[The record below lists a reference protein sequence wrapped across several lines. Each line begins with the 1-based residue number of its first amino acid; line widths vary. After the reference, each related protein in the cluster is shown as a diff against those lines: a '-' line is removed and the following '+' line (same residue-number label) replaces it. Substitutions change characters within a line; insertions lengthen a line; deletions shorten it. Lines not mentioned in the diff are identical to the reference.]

1 MKMHAQC
8 VPCVTRRILM
18 EINEVDPSREM
29 EVMAEC
35 VKVLA
40 DNIYDGVTSSGCATK
55 VHAKAYEM
63 LGTDPYA
70 KLKAKST
77 EQASQLMPRAR
88 EFVDKSDDP
97 FRAAVTCAIAG
108 NVLDYGIDKRL
119 DEPGYLVKHF
129 DELLKQGLSIDHTDR
144 LRKILAS
151 ARNVVFMPDNMGE
164 ILFDMLLLEQL
175 RNYPAR
181 ITLVAKSEPILTDVT
196 LQDAMALGLDRQVH
210 KTITTGGFAVG
221 FPFWD
226 MTQELSETL
235 EKADIIIA
243 KGMGN
248 FECFTETDY
257 RPIAYLMRIKCQPVS
272 EASGAPLGTSAAIVV
287 E

>member
-1 MKMHAQC
+1 
-8 VPCVTRRILM
+8 M

-29 EVMAEC
+29 EIMTEC

-40 DNIYDGVTSSGCATK
+40 DSIYDGVTSSGCATK
-55 VHAKAYEM
+55 VHRKAYDM

-70 KLKAKST
+70 KLKEKST
-77 EQASQLMPRAR
+77 AQAEKLVPRAK
-88 EFVDKSDDP
+88 EFIEKSKDQ
-97 FRAAVTCAIAG
+97 FRAAVLCSIAG
-108 NVLDYGIDKRL
+108 NVLDYGIDRKL
-119 DEPGYLVKHF
+119 DEPGYMAKHF
-129 DELLKQGLSIDHTDR
+129 EEFLKEGLAIDRTPRQKEL
-144 LRKILAS
+144 LAS
-151 ARNVVFMPDNMGE
+151 ARKIVFMPDNMGE

-175 RNYPAR
+175 KKYPAK
-181 ITLVAKSEPILTDVT
+181 ITMIVKGEAILTDVT
-196 LQDAMALGLDRQVH
+196 LPDALALGLDNQVD
-210 KTITTGGFAVG
+210 KIITTGGFAVG

-226 MTQELSETL
+226 MAEDMKRAL
-235 EKADIIIA
+235 ENADLIIA

-272 EASGAPLGTSAAIVV
+272 EASGGPFGTSVAIVV

>member
-1 MKMHAQC
+1 
-8 VPCVTRRILM
+8 M

-29 EVMAEC
+29 EVMTEC

-40 DNIYDGVTSSGCATK
+40 ENIKPGVTSSGCATK

-70 KLKAKST
+70 KLKEKST
-77 EQASQLMPRAR
+77 AQAEQLVPKARKFIERA
-88 EFVDKSDDP
+88 EDP
-97 FRAAVTCAIAG
+97 FRAAVICAIAG

-129 DELLKQGLSIDHTDR
+129 DELLAQELSVDHTAR
-144 LRKILAS
+144 MKELLAG
-151 ARNVVFMPDNMGE
+151 AKNIVFMPDNMGE

-175 RNYPAR
+175 RKFPGK
-181 ITLVAKSEPILTDVT
+181 ITMIVKGEAILTDVT
-196 LQDAMALGLDRQVH
+196 LPDALALGLDNKVERI
-210 KTITTGGFAVG
+210 ITTGGFAVG

-226 MTQELSETL
+226 MTEELRGAFT
-235 EKADIIIA
+235 KADLIIA

-248 FECFTETDY
+248 FECLTETDY
-257 RPIAYLMRIKCQPVS
+257 QPIAYLMRIKCRPVS
-272 EASGAPLGTSAAIVV
+272 DASGAPPSTSVALLA

>member
-1 MKMHAQC
+1 MKMRAQC

-18 EINEVDPSREM
+18 EIDEIDPSREM
-29 EVMAEC
+29 EIMSEC

-55 VHAKAYEM
+55 VHRKAYDM

-70 KLKAKST
+70 KLKEKST
-77 EQASQLMPRAR
+77 AQASQLLPRAR
-88 EFVDKSDDP
+88 EFINSSGDQ
-97 FRAAVTCAIAG
+97 FRAAVICAIAG
-108 NVLDYGIDKRL
+108 NVLDYGIDKKL
-119 DEPGYLVKHF
+119 DEPGYMVRHF
-129 DELLKQGLSIDHTDR
+129 EELLKQGLAIDHTSR
-144 LRKILAS
+144 LRKLLAQ
-151 ARNVVFMPDNMGE
+151 ARNIVFMPDNMGE

-175 RNYPAR
+175 RKYPAKV
-181 ITLVAKSEPILTDVT
+181 TMVVKGEAILTDVT
-196 LQDAMALGLDRQVH
+196 MPDAMALGLDSKVDRI
-210 KTITTGGFAVG
+210 ITTGGFAVG

-226 MTQELSETL
+226 MGVELRQTL
-235 EKADIIIA
+235 ENADLIVS

-257 RPIAYLMRIKCQPVS
+257 RPVAHLMRIKCSPVS
-272 EASGAPLGTSAAIVV
+272 DASGGPLGSSVALMS

>member
-1 MKMHAQC
+1 MKMRAQC

-29 EVMAEC
+29 EIMTEC

-40 DNIYDGVTSSGCATK
+40 ANIHPGVTSSGCATK

-70 KLKAKST
+70 KLKEKST
-77 EQASQLMPRAR
+77 AQAEKLLPRAK
-88 EFVDKSDDP
+88 EFIENSKDP
-97 FRAAVTCAIAG
+97 FRAAVLCSIAG
-108 NVLDYGIDKRL
+108 NVLDYGIDKKL
-119 DEPGYLVKHF
+119 DEPGYMVKHF
-129 DELLKQGLSIDHTDR
+129 EELLKQGLAIDHTPR
-144 LRKILAS
+144 LKELLAS
-151 ARNVVFMPDNMGE
+151 ARKIVFMPDNMGE

-175 RNYPAR
+175 EKYPGK
-181 ITLVAKSEPILTDVT
+181 ITMVVKGRTILTDVT
-196 LQDAMALGLDRQVH
+196 MPDALALGLDKKVH
-210 KTITTGGFAVG
+210 RLITTGGFAVG

-226 MTQELSETL
+226 MTDELR
-235 EKADIIIA
+235 KAFEEADLIIS

-248 FECFTETDY
+248 FECFTELDY
-257 RPIAYLMRIKCQPVS
+257 RPIAHLMRIKCEPVAD
-272 EASGAPLGTSAAIVV
+272 ASGAPLSSSVALLV

>member
-1 MKMHAQC
+1 MKMRAQC

-35 VKVLA
+35 VKVMA
-40 DNIYDGVTSSGCATK
+40 DGIYNGVASSECATK
-55 VHAKAYEM
+55 VHRKAYDM

-70 KLKAKST
+70 KLKEKST
-77 EQASQLMPRAR
+77 AQATQLLPKAR
-88 EFVDKSDDP
+88 KFVEESTDP
-97 FRAAVTCAIAG
+97 FRAAVICAIAG

-129 DELLKQGLSIDHTDR
+129 DALLGEGLAIDHTDR
-144 LRKILAS
+144 LKEILSTAK
-151 ARNVVFMPDNMGE
+151 NIVFMPDNMGE
-164 ILFDMLLLEQL
+164 ILFDQLLIEQL
-175 RNYPAR
+175 KKFDVK
-181 ITLVAKSEPILTDVT
+181 ITMAVKGEAILTDVT
-196 LQDAMALGLDRQVH
+196 LPDALSLGLDKQVDRI
-210 KTITTGGFAVG
+210 ITTGGFAVG

-226 MTQELSETL
+226 MSEELRKTFEGTDL
-235 EKADIIIA
+235 IIS

-248 FECFTETDY
+248 FECFTETSY
-257 RPIAYLMRIKCQPVS
+257 RPIAHLMRVKCQPVA